1 MGYTFLI
8 TKIFLDFLI
17 TLRETSFMPFM
28 GIESPKHRKPK
39 LTCNNGTDCKESMVN
54 GHHRRCIVEFCGL
67 IQEPR
72 AEGTY

>member
-1 MGYTFLI
+1 
-8 TKIFLDFLI
+8 
-17 TLRETSFMPFM
+17 MPFM